1 MDKLRKDIRGLV
13 KQRVAE
19 LERRLEAG
27 GLVKRLAQS
36 EQPAELVELAKLG
49 LVTKRVKEFE
59 RRLKAGGLVKRVA
72 QSERPAELR
81 ELAKRRLVSQRLDK
95 IRKSQGLK
103 P

>member
-1 MDKLRKDIRGLV
+1 M
-13 KQRVAE
+13 
-19 LERRLEAG
+19 
-27 GLVKRLAQS
+27 
-36 EQPAELVELAKLG
+36 
-49 LVTKRVKEFE
+49 KEFE

>member
-1 MDKLRKDIRGLV
+1 M
-13 KQRVAE
+13 
-19 LERRLEAG
+19 
-27 GLVKRLAQS
+27 KRLAQS